1 MNTISTF
8 SYRHKYRLAK
18 LDVLLRKNLI
28 SKDIFMEDKSGLK
41 YIESPYG
48 SQPTTTVQTI
58 AGTYSI
64 SSFTLTDDTL
74 TVTDEFIC
82 PEHVHDW
89 NKVLTQFDVLNSRI
103 DEQNYSVAAAMDK
116 YILNEILANANGAY
130 TTPAGGFST
139 ATNVNVI
146 IANLFSYV
154 IGYAQ
159 MYKGLFC
166 VVENT
171 DVPGIIQSGAASGF
185 SFADA
190 ALNNGWVGNLM
201 GVDFYVI
208 RAGGF
213 SDEST
218 STASGT
224 KTWTNDGHRLF
235 GVKKVCTYAQPD
247 GIKYEEKAITLK
259 TGVEIVTYGYIGAK
273 VWASIQDLIVDI
285 TLA

>member
-1 MNTISTF
+1 M
-8 SYRHKYRLAK
+8 KYLQ
-18 LDVLLRKNLI
+18 
-28 SKDIFMEDKSGLK
+28 
-41 YIESPYG
+41 SPYG

-58 AGTYSI
+58 AGTYTI

-89 NKVLTQFDVLNSRI
+89 NEILTQHSVLSSRV
-103 DEQNYSVAAAMDK
+103 DEQNYSVAAAIDK
-116 YILNEILANANGAY
+116 YVVNEILANANGAY
-130 TTPAGGFST
+130 TTPAGGFTT
-139 ATNVNVI
+139 AANVNI
-146 IANLFSYV
+146 IVANLFSYTV
-154 IGYAQ
+154 GYAQ

-171 DVPGIIQSGAASGF
+171 DVPGIIQAGAASGF
-185 SFADA
+185 SFADM

-201 GVDFYVI
+201 GVDFYVV
-208 RAGGF
+208 RSGVF
-213 SDEST
+213 SDEAA

-224 KTWTNDGHRLF
+224 KTWTNSGHRLF
-235 GVKKVCTYAQPD
+235 GVKKVCTYAQPG
-247 GIKYEEKAITLK
+247 GIKYTEKEITLK
-259 TGVEIVTYGYIGAK
+259 TGAEVVTWGYVGAK